1 MNRRPGSLGTLKL
14 CEWSLSYAV
23 RRWRALMLVLVT
35 MVLKT
40 GLDVLGPWPMKVI
53 ADYVLGHK
61 AVPDA
66 IARSVEALS
75 GQVTSYKLLAWSVA
89 AMIVLFLL
97 NWIVGVAESFAVVS
111 LGQRMFYELAAD
123 LFGYLQRLSL
133 KFHHSKS
140 VGDSIR
146 RVTTDCMCLSTI
158 VKSALVPA
166 AGSLV
171 SLAVMFTILWRL
183 DPLLT
188 LLSMA
193 VVPWMI
199 FVFHRYA
206 GPMEE
211 RSYEQKQAEG
221 RLYDVVEQTLSAVP
235 AVQAFRGES
244 RADER
249 FTSGTHS
256 ILAATLRSTR
266 VDLQF
271 KILMGVATVA
281 GTMVV
286 IWVGG
291 SHVLRGELTVG
302 SVLVFLSYLKALYS
316 PLEALM
322 YSSSTIQGAAG
333 SAHRVLEILETK
345 PDVKDAPG
353 ALPLPSIQGH
363 VRLDDVTFGYDPERP
378 VLQHVS
384 LDVLPGE
391 TLAIVGPTGAG
402 KTTLVSLLPRFY
414 DPQAGSITLDGI
426 DIRGVQLRSLRSQ
439 VALVLQEPFL
449 FPISI
454 ADNIAYARPD
464 ASREEIEFAAR
475 AAKAHDF
482 IVSLPGG
489 YDTLVGE
496 RGSTLSGGEKQ
507 RLSIARALLKNA
519 PILILDE
526 PTSALDLETE
536 SLLLEAMEELMRG
549 RTTLMIAHR
558 LSTIRRADKIA
569 VLVAGR
575 LVELGSHDELFAAR
589 GVYHQLHALQAGEPV
604 GAGAAK

>member
-1 MNRRPGSLGTLKL
+1 
-14 CEWSLSYAV
+14 
-23 RRWRALMLVLVT
+23 MLVLVA
-35 MVLKT
+35 MVFKT

-53 ADYVLGHK
+53 VDYVLGHE
-61 AVPDA
+61 AVPDV
-66 IARSVEALS
+66 IARAVGALS
-75 GQVTSYKLLAWSVA
+75 GDVTSYKLLAWSVA
-89 AMIVLFLL
+89 AMIALFLL
-97 NWIVGVAESFAVVS
+97 NWIVSVAESFAIIS

-146 RVTTDCMCLSTI
+146 RVTIDCMCVSTI
-158 VKSALVPA
+158 VKGALVPA
-166 AGSLV
+166 AGSLI
-171 SLAVMFTILWRL
+171 SLALMSAILWRL

-188 LLSMA
+188 LLSLV
-193 VVPWMI
+193 VVPFMI
-199 FVFHRYA
+199 LVFRLHA
-206 GPMEE
+206 DLMEQ

-235 AVQAFRGES
+235 VVQAFRGEA
-244 RADER
+244 RADEK
-249 FTSGTHS
+249 FTGGTRS
-256 ILAATLRSTR
+256 ILESTLRSTR
-266 VDLQF
+266 VDMQF
-271 KILMGVATVA
+271 KVLMGLATIA
-281 GTMVV
+281 GTAFV

-302 SVLVFLSYLKALYS
+302 SVLVFLSYLRALYA

-333 SAHRVLEILETK
+333 SAHRVLEMLETE

-353 ALPLPSIQGH
+353 APPLPSIQGH
-363 VRLDDVTFGYDPERP
+363 VRLECVTFGYDPERP
-378 VLQHVS
+378 VLHDVS
-384 LDVLPGE
+384 LEVLPGG

-414 DPQAGSITLDGI
+414 DPQAGKISLDGI
-426 DIRGVQLRSLRSQ
+426 DIRGVQLKSLRSQ

-454 ADNIAYARPD
+454 AENIAYARPD
-464 ASREEIEFAAR
+464 ASHEEIEFAAR
-475 AAKAHDF
+475 AARAHDF
-482 IVSLPGG
+482 IVALPRG

-536 SLLLEAMEELMRG
+536 SLLLAAMEELMRG

-558 LSTIRRADKIA
+558 LSTIRRADKIV

-575 LVELGSHDELFAAR
+575 LVEVGKHDELFAAR
-589 GVYHQLHALQAGEPV
+589 GAYHHLHSLQFNSHV
-604 GAGAAK
+604 GAGAAQ